1 MSEAVELYNRIQ
13 DPIAAAAAL
22 GKPFAVMFGLSNE
35 AQGTFIALASMA
47 ERKSPFDILRT
58 YHVIDGKLSKKALV
72 IAAEFRRAGG
82 KIKWLNT
89 GKDGKKAEASF
100 SFEGETIVESFTI
113 EEAKQQGLNFKPF
126 SNWSKTPANML
137 RARVITNAVGML
149 APEIV
154 AGVSG
159 GPEDDNEPAAT
170 PTELLPEKPAKAPK
184 EPKAAKVTEVTTVET
199 RSEPTQQAESETTA
213 PEPQPEAAAP
223 SAAAIDPRTGKLSLL
238 TTTAIET
245 ALIDALNGQEP
256 PNILKALE
264 IKQWIPPMGGLQ
276 NLTRDRAQKILNN
289 PKGFLEMIEA
299 TLKNATKA

>member
-159 GPEDDNEPAAT
+159 GPEDDNEPAVNG
-170 PTELLPEKPAKAPK
+170 ELPPEKPAKATK
-184 EPKAAKVTEVTTVET
+184 EPKPAKVTEVTTVET
-199 RSEPTQQAESETTA
+199 QNEATQQPESETTT
-213 PEPQPEAAAP
+213 PEPQAAATAP
-223 SAAAIDPRTGKLSLL
+223 APAAAAVDPRTGKLSLQ

-245 ALIDALNGQEP
+245 ALMGALNGQEP

-289 PKGFLEMIEA
+289 PKGFLDMIEA
-299 TLKNATKA
+299 TLKTAKA